1 MSALTT
7 TPKQPAQIQPAS
19 AAPEAPD
26 AAGAVMIRAERVGKR
41 FKLYRSPWL
50 RMVEWV
56 TADRVKRHADFWAVR
71 DVSFELR
78 RGQSLGV
85 LGANGAGKSTL
96 LKIIT
101 GALRAT
107 EGSCAVRGRVLSML
121 ELGAGLNR
129 ELTGRQNIFNMARL
143 LNFPPRFAQERIEA
157 IEAFAD
163 IGEFFDRPVKL
174 YSTGMSVRVTFA
186 MFAEFHPEVLIVDE
200 ALSVGDVFFQQ
211 RCAARI
217 QELLEGGMTMLL
229 ASHDMGAIDNLC
241 STAITL
247 ARGRVLYQGEPRE
260 AIAAYYASLRDKQI
274 RPGQKWTPRND
285 DAASEDTTLPA
296 VGEVVRHDVI
306 GKARHTTGG
315 RQGRV
320 GLRILAARVTG
331 ADGRDTLEF
340 DPGETMTVH
349 AAIEADEPVSHP
361 RSGLRIHDR
370 FGVHIFGAGSAQL
383 GHALP
388 SMEAGDRIVVRFD
401 VELNLRPGSYTF
413 GLGTAEPAEDDG
425 DPNGAIFHDILPA
438 LGPIRVRSRRGEP
451 QRFFGITQLPMTI
464 AHRRDQEQRPQ

>member
-26 AAGAVMIRAERVGKR
+26 AVDEVMIRAEGVGKR

-56 TADRVKRHADFWAVR
+56 TADRVKRHTDFWAVR
-71 DVSFELR
+71 DISFELR

-143 LNFPPRFAQERIEA
+143 LNFPPRFAQERIDA

-211 RCAARI
+211 RCATRI

-274 RPGQKWTPRND
+274 RPGQKWTPRAD
-285 DAASEDTTLPA
+285 ASEEDASVLG
-296 VGEVVRHDVI
+296 VSDVERRDVI
-306 GKARHTTGG
+306 GEARHS
-315 RQGRV
+315 RQGRG
-320 GLRILAARVTG
+320 GLRILAACVTD
-331 ADGRDTLEF
+331 ATGRPTLEF
-340 DPGETMTVH
+340 DPGESMTVH
-349 AAIEADEPVSHP
+349 AALEASEPVTHP

-370 FGVHIFGAGSAQL
+370 FGVQIFAAGSAQL
-383 GHALP
+383 EHALP
-388 SMEAGDRIVVRFD
+388 SMATGDRVVVRFK
-401 VELNLRPGSYTF
+401 VELNLRPGVYTF
-413 GLGTAEPAEDDG
+413 GLGASEPPGDDG
-425 DPNGAIFHDILPA
+425 DLNGAIFHDVLPS
-438 LGPIRVRSRRGEP
+438 LGPIKVRRRPGEP
-451 QRFFGITQLPMTI
+451 ARFFGVTNLPMTI
-464 AHRRDQEQRPQ
+464 AHRAERASGESER